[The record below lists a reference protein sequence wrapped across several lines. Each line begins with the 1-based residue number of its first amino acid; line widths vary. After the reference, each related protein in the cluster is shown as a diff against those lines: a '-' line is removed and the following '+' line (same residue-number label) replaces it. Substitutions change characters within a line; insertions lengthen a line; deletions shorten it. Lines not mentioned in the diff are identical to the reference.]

1 MWAGGM
7 QCHPPLHQ
15 RASLRT
21 ASTVAVAR
29 RVRRA
34 GKLARHNGRRGDA
47 GWTLGVLSWAKRESP
62 AQGTRRVP
70 SA

>member
-1 MWAGGM
+1 MWVGDTR
-7 QCHPPLHQ
+7 CHPTTHQ
-15 RASLRT
+15 RTSLRT
-21 ASTVAVAR
+21 AATVAVAR